1 MREWLPR
8 TLAEGPCQDC
18 AGLGG
23 TRAFLG
29 KDEKCGQ
36 RARSLGQGRAR
47 GASRCRLPFRHMN
60 PGDPRPLLDRH
71 AARVLTR
78 WRERLRA
85 LPPSSALAHP
95 DLLGPLMAPALARVR
110 QEASQPPEGSSSPAS
125 ASTASAATD
134 PVSCRCGLNPLVAF
148 YLTGECATFDV
159 LWGQADALPHLA
171 PHEREQ
177 LCRSLSQAWKR
188 VATDEISLFCSL
200 CQRRTALEAQDKER
214 AVAAQNRAQGAG
226 QATPER
232 ACRGAEAVL
241 NASVAAACSSP
252 REKPSATGRR
262 SGETRG

>member
-1 MREWLPR
+1 ML
-8 TLAEGPCQDC
+8 C
-18 AGLGG
+18 AALGG

-47 GASRCRLPFRHMN
+47 GASGCRLPLRHMN

-110 QEASQPPEGSSSPAS
+110 QEAVQPAGDAAAATAAS
-125 ASTASAATD
+125 ATSE

-177 LCRSLSQAWKR
+177 LCRCLSQAWKR

-214 AVAAQNRAQGAG
+214 AANAQNRAQAS
-226 QATPER
+226 APSAER
-232 ACRGAEAVL
+232 ACRGAEAAL
-241 NASVAAACSSP
+241 NAAVAVACSSP
-252 REKPSATGRR
+252 REKPSATARR

>member
-1 MREWLPR
+1 
-8 TLAEGPCQDC
+8 
-18 AGLGG
+18 
-23 TRAFLG
+23 
-29 KDEKCGQ
+29 
-36 RARSLGQGRAR
+36 
-47 GASRCRLPFRHMN
+47 MN

-110 QEASQPPEGSSSPAS
+110 QEAVQPFAEAAAAAS
-125 ASTASAATD
+125 EPTA
-134 PVSCRCGLNPLVAF
+134 CRCGLNPLVAF

-171 PHEREQ
+171 PSEREQ
-177 LCRSLSQAWKR
+177 LCRCLSHAWKR

-214 AVAAQNRAQGAG
+214 EAAAQNRAAAQAQGA
-226 QATPER
+226 PER
-232 ACRGAEAVL
+232 ACRGTEAVL
-241 NASVAAACSSP
+241 SAAASAACSGS
-252 REKPSATGRR
+252 RDKPSGSGRR
-262 SGETRG
+262 SGETRD

>member
-1 MREWLPR
+1 
-8 TLAEGPCQDC
+8 LAKAENAANWRAASAKEGD
-18 AGLGG
+18 AVRGG
-23 TRAFLG
+23 VRYRWR
-29 KDEKCGQ
+29 D
-36 RARSLGQGRAR
+36 
-47 GASRCRLPFRHMN
+47 MN

-110 QEASQPPEGSSSPAS
+110 QEAVQS
-125 ASTASAATD
+125 ANAAEPTTEE
-134 PVSCRCGLNPLVAF
+134 PLNCRCGLNPLVAF

-171 PHEREQ
+171 PNEREQ

-214 AVAAQNRAQGAG
+214 ENAAAARLAHSA
-226 QATPER
+226 AAAPR
-232 ACRGAEAVL
+232 ACG
-241 NASVAAACSSP
+241 
-252 REKPSATGRR
+252 G
-262 SGETRG
+262 G

>member
-1 MREWLPR
+1 
-8 TLAEGPCQDC
+8 
-18 AGLGG
+18 
-23 TRAFLG
+23 
-29 KDEKCGQ
+29 
-36 RARSLGQGRAR
+36 
-47 GASRCRLPFRHMN
+47 
-60 PGDPRPLLDRH
+60 
-71 AARVLTR
+71 
-78 WRERLRA
+78 
-85 LPPSSALAHP
+85 
-95 DLLGPLMAPALARVR
+95 MAPALARVR
-110 QEASQPPEGSSSPAS
+110 QEASQAPGDAAS
-125 ASTASAATD
+125 AATSVVATD

-226 QATPER
+226 QATPDR

>member
-1 MREWLPR
+1 
-8 TLAEGPCQDC
+8 
-18 AGLGG
+18 
-23 TRAFLG
+23 
-29 KDEKCGQ
+29 
-36 RARSLGQGRAR
+36 
-47 GASRCRLPFRHMN
+47 MN

-78 WRERLRA
+78 WRERLRS

-110 QEASQPPEGSSSPAS
+110 QEAAQPAE
-125 ASTASAATD
+125 AATTVGAMIALAKEAE
-134 PVSCRCGLNPLVAF
+134 PLACRCGLNPLVAF

-171 PHEREQ
+171 PQEREQ
-177 LCRSLSQAWKR
+177 LCRCLSQAWKR

-214 AVAAQNRAQGAG
+214 AAAAHHRAIA
-226 QATPER
+226 AHER
-232 ACRGAEAVL
+232 PCRGDEAAL
-241 NASVAAACSSP
+241 SASVATACSAP
-252 REKPSATGRR
+252 REKPSGTGRR

>member
-1 MREWLPR
+1 
-8 TLAEGPCQDC
+8 
-18 AGLGG
+18 
-23 TRAFLG
+23 
-29 KDEKCGQ
+29 
-36 RARSLGQGRAR
+36 
-47 GASRCRLPFRHMN
+47 MN

-110 QEASQPPEGSSSPAS
+110 QEAAQAPADG
-125 ASTASAATD
+125 AAHATEE

-159 LWGQADALPHLA
+159 LWGQSDALPHLA
-171 PHEREQ
+171 PGEREH
-177 LCRSLSQAWKR
+177 LCRTLSLAWRR

-214 AVAAQNRAQGAG
+214 
-226 QATPER
+226 
-232 ACRGAEAVL
+232 
-241 NASVAAACSSP
+241 SAAALQRAASH
-252 REKPSATGRR
+252 
-262 SGETRG
+262 RGVARPCTV

>member
-1 MREWLPR
+1 
-8 TLAEGPCQDC
+8 
-18 AGLGG
+18 
-23 TRAFLG
+23 
-29 KDEKCGQ
+29 
-36 RARSLGQGRAR
+36 
-47 GASRCRLPFRHMN
+47 MN

-110 QEASQPPEGSSSPAS
+110 QEAVQPAGDGSAAAAS
-125 ASTASAATD
+125 ASETE

-177 LCRSLSQAWKR
+177 LCRCLSQAWKR

-214 AVAAQNRAQGAG
+214 AATAQSRAHAAAHSHD
-226 QATPER
+226 R
-232 ACRGAEAVL
+232 ACRGAEAAL
-241 NASVAAACSSP
+241 NAAVAAACSSP
-252 REKPSATGRR
+252 REKPSATARR